1 MNLNRKSSKATTKV
15 SFVISVIMLVGL
27 AVTIQAQGLPTDYL
41 MDNGAQVCRAGFI
54 DFVSIL
60 LW

>member
-15 SFVISVIMLVGL
+15 SFVVSVIMLVGL

-41 MDNGAQVCRAGFI
+41 MGSGAQVCKAGFI
-54 DFVSIL
+54 DLVSIL

>member
-27 AVTIQAQGLPTDYL
+27 AVSIETHL
-41 MDNGAQVCRAGFI
+41 
-54 DFVSIL
+54 VSIL

>member
-15 SFVISVIMLVGL
+15 SLIVSVIMLVGL

-41 MDNGAQVCRAGFI
+41 MGSVAQVCKAGFI
-54 DFVSIL
+54 DRVSIL

>member
-15 SFVISVIMLVGL
+15 SFVVSVIMLVGL
-27 AVTIQAQGLPTDYL
+27 AITIQAQGLPIDYL
-41 MDNGAQVCRAGFI
+41 VDSGAQVCKAGFI
-54 DFVSIL
+54 DLVSIL

>member
-15 SFVISVIMLVGL
+15 SFVISVVMLIGL
-27 AVTIQAQGLPTDYL
+27 GVAIETQGLPTDYL
-41 MDNGAQVCRAGFI
+41 VDSGAQMCKAGLLEV
-54 DFVSIL
+54 VSTL

>member
-27 AVTIQAQGLPTDYL
+27 AVSIETQGLPTDYL
-41 MDNGAQVCRAGFI
+41 ISSGAQVCKAGFV
-54 DFVSIL
+54 DLVSIL

>member
-15 SFVISVIMLVGL
+15 SLIVSVIMLVGL
-27 AVTIQAQGLPTDYL
+27 AVTVQSQGLPTDYL
-41 MDNGAQVCRAGFI
+41 VNSGAQVCKAGFI
-54 DFVSIL
+54 DLVSML